1 MKHISN
7 IKDLKI
13 MYITTSIG
21 LIAYDI
27 GMDFGLSE
35 AFNNSINN
43 LAYRTNVNYYIY
55 SILISKFG
63 GTSHIKFD
71 PKEIHYFLK
80 LNELIYD
87 NFENKEKIIKK
98 INIGNVVLDEFNENT
113 MKILLGKGDKKK
125 YYSLLF
131 LAIPFALKINDKD
144 KLVKKLH
151 EFLLEITNNFEHI
164 LAVIIC
170 SLFINYALNGIEINK
185 WIENIN
191 KDLNELN
198 GIKIEKYLDSLNNYY
213 ELNFRNNNFVEQ
225 KIEYV
230 VDRRNYY
237 FIENYCNK
245 NNRILSESPFEQVLL
260 IYDTLIRSKD
270 NWEKLILFGMVNF
283 NDNVS
288 VSIIIGC
295 LYEIL
300 FSSRKVN
307 KNLIKRFSF

>member
-1 MKHISN
+1 MHSFYIN
-7 IKDLKI
+7 I
-13 MYITTSIG
+13 TSSIG

-35 AFNNSINN
+35 AFKNSINN
-43 LAYRTNVNYYIY
+43 LNHRRNINYYIY

-63 GTSHIKFD
+63 GTSHIKFN
-71 PKEIHYFLK
+71 PKDIHYFLK

-98 INIGNVVLDEFNENT
+98 TNIGNVVLDEFNENT

-131 LAIPFALKINDKD
+131 LAIPFALKIHDKD
-144 KLVKKLH
+144 KHIKKLH
-151 EFLLEITNNFEHI
+151 EFLLEITNDLEHI
-164 LAVIIC
+164 LATIVC
-170 SLFINYALNGIEINK
+170 SLFINYALNGIEISK
-185 WIENIN
+185 WIEYIN
-191 KDLNELN
+191 KDLNEFK
-198 GIKIEKYLDSLNNYY
+198 GIEKYLDSLNNYY
-213 ELNFRNNNFVEQ
+213 ELNFRNNHFVDQ
-225 KIEYV
+225 KIEYIV
-230 VDRRNYY
+230 SQRNYY
-237 FIENYCNK
+237 FIDNYCDK
-245 NNRILSESPFEQVLL
+245 NNRILSEHPFEQVLL

-288 VSIIIGC
+288 ISIIIGC